1 MARIRCKDSG
11 PELRLRR
18 LVHAMGFRYRLH
30 VRSLPGTPD
39 LVFPSRKAVVFM
51 HGCFWHRH
59 ADCALARLPKSKLD
73 FWKTKLDANRVRDEN
88 QYRRLVDLGWRVLVI
103 WECEMK
109 DEAQVARRVR
119 GFLADNRETGR
130 DEVG

>member
-1 MARIRCKDSG
+1 
-11 PELRLRR
+11 
-18 LVHAMGFRYRLH
+18 
-30 VRSLPGTPD
+30 
-39 LVFPSRKAVVFM
+39 M